1 MNLTTLKRT
10 SLHSVGM
17 ILLLIAGSAFA
28 QTSPQQKRRLPDGYV
43 PAQGTTTDTATGL
56 PKRVIHKASGIALV
70 LIPAGEFVMGSPK
83 NEANRLNGEDQHR
96 RIIRQ
101 PFYMGEAEVTVAQFR
116 RFVNA
121 TGYKTDAEAGTP
133 LDRFTVGSFAAVP
146 HGDRDWSLAA
156 NWRNQFPNLPEYRVR
171 DDHPVIHVSWNDAK
185 RFSEHFGFQ
194 LPTEAQWEYAARAG
208 TQTSY
213 FWGEKAEDG
222 FGFGNVKDQQAGR
235 RFKDVGQ
242 PLPFDDG
249 AALITKVGSYRPNAW
264 GLYDMVGNVV
274 EWVEDVFVRCY
285 PGDGADESAATG
297 DASKS
302 GRVLRGGSWL
312 DSPTHTRSAVR
323 VSMLAAAR
331 RDFIGFRIVKRI
343 EP

>member
-1 MNLTTLKRT
+1 MKRA
-10 SLHSVGM
+10 
-17 ILLLIAGSAFA
+17 ILLPIGSTLVLLLAISNAFA
-28 QTSPQQKRRLPDGYV
+28 QASPQQKRHLPDGYV
-43 PAQGTTTDTATGL
+43 PAQGTVSDATTGL
-56 PKRVIHKASGIALV
+56 PKRIIHKASGVALV

-83 NEANRLNGEDQHR
+83 NEADRMNGEDQHR

-101 PFYMGEAEVTVAQFR
+101 PFYMGETEVTVAQFR
-116 RFVNA
+116 RFVTTTN
-121 TGYKTDAEAGTP
+121 YKTDAEAGTP
-133 LDRFTVGSFAAVP
+133 IDRFTVGSFAAVP

-156 NWRNQFPNLPEYRVR
+156 NWRNQFSNLPEYRVR

-208 TQTSY
+208 TSTSY
-213 FWGEKAEDG
+213 FWGEKAEAG
-222 FGFGNVKDQQAGR
+222 AGFGNVKDEQARR

-242 PLPFDDG
+242 TLAFDDG

-264 GLYDMVGNVV
+264 GLYDTVGNVV
-274 EWVEDVFVRCY
+274 EWVDDVFVHCY
-285 PGDGADESAATG
+285 PGDGADETAMIG
-297 DASKS
+297 DTSKS

-312 DSPTHTRSAVR
+312 DSPMHTRSAAR
-323 VSMLAAAR
+323 VTMLAAAS